1 MTDHRNLLKTA
12 MKKRRFRLN
21 ATQTIA
27 VGFAVIILI
36 GAGLLA
42 LPAASRTGVSCG
54 FFPALFTATSATCV
68 TGLVLFDTYTQWSA
82 FGQVVI
88 ITLIEIGGLGF
99 MSAASTFVFL
109 LRRKVGLRQKM
120 VIAQAFNLNDMDGVV
135 KIQKLVLTGS
145 LSIQGIGALILF
157 LRFWPQ
163 FGFGRALAWGVFH
176 AISAFCNAGFDLFG
190 YLDPGQSLIVFND
203 DPIICL
209 TLMALVTI
217 GGLGFLVWEEMARVR
232 SFKKFSVY
240 TKLVLIMTG
249 GILLIGTVVI
259 LLLEWNN
266 PGTFGNMPVWQK
278 LMNAFFQTGT
288 LRTAGFVTVDQ
299 GALRDATKVF
309 SILIML
315 VGGSSGST
323 AGGLKTVTIVVLLLF
338 IWAKARGKESV
349 HVFKRNIPGTKAVD
363 AMTLTFITVMLS
375 VFGGMLICTAAPVS
389 FLDGWYEAVSAICTV
404 GLTAAGTPALG
415 VVAQCM
421 IIAFMYFGRV
431 GILTLSL
438 GFLMGNRAKDRFQ
451 YADTNLLIG

>member
-68 TGLVLFDTYTQWSA
+68 TGLVLFDTYTQWSV

-157 LRFWPQ
+157 LRFWPR

-349 HVFKRNIPGTKAVD
+349 HVFKRNIPGAKAVD

-375 VFGGMLICTAAPVS
+375 VFGGMLICTVAPVS

>member
-68 TGLVLFDTYTQWSA
+68 TGLVLFDTYTQWSV

-157 LRFWPQ
+157 LRFWPR

-266 PGTFGNMPVWQK
+266 PNTFGNMPVWQK

-349 HVFKRNIPGTKAVD
+349 HVFKRNIPGAKAVD

-375 VFGGMLICTAAPVS
+375 VFGGMLICTVAPVS

>member
-1 MTDHRNLLKTA
+1 MSDHRKLLKTA

-54 FFPALFTATSATCV
+54 FLPALFTATSATCV
-68 TGLVLFDTYTQWSA
+68 TGLVLFDTYTQWSV

-190 YLDPGQSLIVFND
+190 YLDPGQSLIIFND

-259 LLLEWNN
+259 LILEWNN

-278 LMNAFFQTGT
+278 IMNAFFQTGT

-349 HVFKRNIPGTKAVD
+349 HVFKRNIPGAKAVD

-375 VFGGMLICTAAPVS
+375 VFGGMLICTVAPVS

-415 VVAQCM
+415 VVAQGM